1 MLASVLGLRE
11 ALSKCLPVIHTVLIV
26 ACLLVVACQSSQ
38 QVIIVHPVSQHA
50 LETPEGSYGTIA
62 WLPNNSIVLEFRP
75 TGTKGPN
82 TKLWIMQSDGSKFH
96 ELVLP
101 PDMQH
106 ECSFTEYQD
115 PVVLQENQIA
125 YVRSCHLRQER
136 EPYWSSS
143 LVSLDTRTE
152 TNRELFN
159 YQIPEAAAFSISFA
173 PDLIHG
179 IGATYSDIEHY
190 LFGIDARGTYTL
202 ETGLLRPNRASWSA
216 DGNVIAFFG
225 NRSMRG
231 ESGPFW
237 ATQPYDLWAMP
248 AECVNRDSDCTT
260 KTKLIVDSIDSP
272 TNVVWSPDSKWLAFD
287 GDVQGRGNGIYLVN
301 YNQQQVFQIATGNYR
316 RPTWSPDGPSL
327 LVTVGSPVQGQ
338 PDPALVTYTSLAL
351 LNVSEIV
358 KAP

>member
-1 MLASVLGLRE
+1 MLPSILGVRKNPSKHSIICFALMIICSVL
-11 ALSKCLPVIHTVLIV
+11 
-26 ACLLVVACQSSQ
+26 VACQPSPQ
-38 QVIIVHPVSQHA
+38 GITVRPVSQRS

-75 TGTKGPN
+75 TGLKGPN
-82 TKLWIMQSDGSKFH
+82 TKLWIMQSDGSEFH

-101 PDMQH
+101 PDPQH
-106 ECSFTEYQD
+106 ECSFTEYHD

-125 YVRSCHLRQER
+125 YVRSCSLRQGR

-143 LVSLDTRTE
+143 LVSLDSRTK

-159 YQIPEAAAFSISFA
+159 YQVPEAAAFSISFA

-202 ETGLLRPNRASWSA
+202 ETGLLRPNRASWSV
-216 DGNVIAFFG
+216 DGKTIAFFG

-237 ATQPYDLWAMP
+237 ATQPYDLWVMP
-248 AECVNRDSDCTT
+248 AECVNRNFDCTNRVE
-260 KTKLIVDSIDSP
+260 LIVESVAGP
-272 TNVVWSPDSKWLAFD
+272 TNLAWSPDGKWLAFD
-287 GDVQGRGNGIYLVN
+287 GSVQKHGKGIYLVN
-301 YNQQQVFQIATGNYR
+301 SNRQQVFQIASGNYE
-316 RPTWSPDGPSL
+316 RPTWSPDGQSL
-327 LVTVGSPVQGQ
+327 LVAVGSPVQGQ